1 MGYNYDNKNDAQV
14 VLRHEGAEA
23 KVTSFSRERR
33 WSVLPFM
40 AVLGLLAVLLP
51 QVEAT
56 GTRIPT
62 PAEIIGFE
70 PGTDRTLVDYDQLIR
85 YYKILDGAS
94 DRVLLKPV
102 GTSTEGRTLYL
113 LFISSPQNLMRLDA
127 IQAVQQRLADPRTL
141 PPDEARQLIT
151 DQPAVVFINNAIHS
165 TEIAAPHF
173 ALQLAYHLAASDDPE
188 TLRILADVVLLMN
201 PVNNPDG
208 HDLVVRWYRQTL
220 GTPYE
225 GTNPPELYQHYAGHD
240 NNRDWFMFN
249 LQETRVWGPI
259 IFREWLPNII
269 WDVHQMGSG
278 GARFFVPP
286 FFDPPNPEI
295 DATILTQI
303 TLLGGAITTRLA
315 EKGLTGVVTNAIYDQ
330 WWHGGFR
337 TAPYY
342 HNLVGI
348 LTEAAS
354 SRLATPIDIPFD
366 ELGGHAR
373 GLPTAQQR
381 YVNFPQP
388 WPGGTWRLSDIMRYE
403 YETALAILDTAQRH
417 REQWHWL
424 FYERNR
430 RAVERGLVEA
440 PYAFIISL
448 DQHDPGTA
456 RWLLD
461 VLAFQGVEIHM
472 ATEPLVVDGR
482 EYPAGSTYVILA
494 AQPKRPNVMALLLPQ
509 SYPPRFQYPGGPPEA
524 PYDIAGWTLPM
535 QMGVHVDVI
544 QEPLDTSSLVRVE
557 TVPPLRG
564 SVRGEKATFG
574 YALRP
579 EANAAAVARN
589 RLLALGYQLW
599 QLDGEAT
606 VGSTVLPPGTTLIPQ
621 SEHLDQ
627 VVAELAW
634 ELGLDFLA
642 LEAQPVASAR
652 RLNRPRVGLYE
663 SWQPNM
669 DAGWTRWLL
678 DTFEFEYEVLR
689 DADIREGDLETR
701 FDIVILPDQSVSG
714 ILQGHRP
721 GAYPEEY
728 VGGLG
733 DEGLR
738 ALRAFV
744 EAGGTLLL
752 FDTAS
757 QLAIEHLQVPVR
769 DVLDGVGRDQFYVP
783 GSILHLQVDPSHPLA
798 YGMSPRTYAYFVHSP
813 AFEVLG
819 DARPVAT
826 WPAEEE
832 LLASGW
838 LHGGELIAGRA
849 ALVAAPI
856 GEGRAILV
864 GFRAQHRGQSHAT
877 FKLIFNAIFDSAA
890 GDSE

>member
-1 MGYNYDNKNDAQV
+1 M
-14 VLRHEGAEA
+14 
-23 KVTSFSRERR
+23 TSFSRERR

-188 TLRILADVVLLMN
+188 TPRILADVVLLMN

-295 DATILTQI
+295 DATIPTQI

-440 PYAFIISL
+440 PHAFIISL

-544 QEPLDTSSLVRVE
+544 QEPLDTS
-557 TVPPLRG
+557 
-564 SVRGEKATFG
+564 
-574 YALRP
+574 
-579 EANAAAVARN
+579 
-589 RLLALGYQLW
+589 
-599 QLDGEAT
+599 
-606 VGSTVLPPGTTLIPQ
+606 
-621 SEHLDQ
+621 
-627 VVAELAW
+627 
-634 ELGLDFLA
+634 
-642 LEAQPVASAR
+642 
-652 RLNRPRVGLYE
+652 
-663 SWQPNM
+663 
-669 DAGWTRWLL
+669 
-678 DTFEFEYEVLR
+678 
-689 DADIREGDLETR
+689 
-701 FDIVILPDQSVSG
+701 
-714 ILQGHRP
+714 
-721 GAYPEEY
+721 
-728 VGGLG
+728 
-733 DEGLR
+733 
-738 ALRAFV
+738 
-744 EAGGTLLL
+744 
-752 FDTAS
+752 
-757 QLAIEHLQVPVR
+757 
-769 DVLDGVGRDQFYVP
+769 
-783 GSILHLQVDPSHPLA
+783 
-798 YGMSPRTYAYFVHSP
+798 
-813 AFEVLG
+813 
-819 DARPVAT
+819 
-826 WPAEEE
+826 
-832 LLASGW
+832 
-838 LHGGELIAGRA
+838 
-849 ALVAAPI
+849 
-856 GEGRAILV
+856 
-864 GFRAQHRGQSHAT
+864 
-877 FKLIFNAIFDSAA
+877 
-890 GDSE
+890 